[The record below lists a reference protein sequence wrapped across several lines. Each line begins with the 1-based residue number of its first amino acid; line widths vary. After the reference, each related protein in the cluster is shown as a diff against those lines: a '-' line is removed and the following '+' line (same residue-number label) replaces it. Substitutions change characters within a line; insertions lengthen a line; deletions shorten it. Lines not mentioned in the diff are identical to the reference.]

1 MSDAKC
7 SGLCDPGYYCP
18 DDVPIVEVDTVGRFT
33 LPSDVSIIVNDV
45 VRIGK
50 CNQAVNNGVFTVS
63 AVDTNQGTTGPGNKG
78 KIRITLLKQQ
88 QPISTNTDHTGCM
101 LQIFNEKASGGEI
114 GNGKKLVQ
122 GGRFG
127 NFGSLTIMG
136 SSKCPAG
143 YFCPPGSGSEECDL
157 GKAVSSNGNNCRYR
171 CIRGPNCLV
180 VNDTSSSRCYCPSS
194 SAAPKYV
201 SPGYYASGEG
211 NDHYPVET
219 RDSQQKCPATQF
231 CLGGACSG
239 ALCNGNYHNC
249 PAGRYGQNPG
259 ISSSTCTGECS
270 AGFYCPKGSR
280 WPTEK
285 QCGNITK

>member
-1 MSDAKC
+1 V
-7 SGLCDPGYYCP
+7 PGYYCP
-18 DDVPIVEVDTVGRFT
+18 EDSQIIEVDTVGRFT
-33 LPSDVSIIVNDV
+33 LPSDVSIVVNDV
-45 VRIGK
+45 VTIIK
-50 CNQAVNNGVFTVS
+50 CAQEVNNGVFKVS
-63 AVDTNQGTTGPGNKG
+63 AVDTNQGSVVPANKG
-78 KIRITLLKQQ
+78 KIRITLLKNGAS
-88 QPISTNTDHTGCM
+88 INTNSDSTGCM
-101 LQIFNEKASGGEI
+101 LHILNEKNTGGEI
-114 GNGKKLVQ
+114 GNGPKMVR

-127 NFGSLTIMG
+127 NFGSLTVLG

-143 YFCPPGSGSEECDL
+143 YYCPAGSGSEECDL
-157 GKAVSSNGNNCRYR
+157 GKTVSVNGHKCRYR

-201 SPGYYASGEG
+201 SPGFYASGEG

-219 RDSQQKCPATQF
+219 RDSQQQCPATQF

-239 ALCNGNYHNC
+239 VHCDGNHHNC
-249 PAGRYGQNPG
+249 PAGRYGQSVG
-259 ISSSTCTGECS
+259 ISSKTCTGECS
-270 AGFYCPKGSR
+270 AGFYCPGGSR